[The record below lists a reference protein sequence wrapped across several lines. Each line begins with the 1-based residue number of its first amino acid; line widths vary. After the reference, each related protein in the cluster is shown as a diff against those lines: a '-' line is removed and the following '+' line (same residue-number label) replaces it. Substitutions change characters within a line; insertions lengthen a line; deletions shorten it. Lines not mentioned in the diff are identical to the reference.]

1 MAEPSR
7 QHETPLAEPNWSV
20 RSRGPVTFAELTNG
34 LIWPRLLRA
43 LPMSLDLSRLVLGTI
58 MLALVASWAALLA
71 RVGERMGFDELSRV
85 PGSMAA
91 LVRVPEGAGPGVL
104 PAWAASAHAALT
116 DLGGFIA
123 DSPFLALALGA
134 LIAPLW
140 AIGGGA
146 VSRMVAVDLAGN
158 VHLGAS
164 DGVGFAT
171 SRFKSLTV
179 SLVLPILGL
188 GIVSL
193 ALKIGGAI
201 LFGIPGLGVVGALLY
216 PVFLIAGLVFILGGI
231 GLIVGH
237 LMIIP
242 AGVVEATDPVDA
254 VQRALA
260 YTLGRMWR
268 GGLYLLLLV
277 AQGALGFFLLAWL
290 AEGVLA
296 LTAGFAGAWAGLPA
310 PGGAGGSLIQF
321 WTMLTRF
328 LVLGWLA
335 TYIFSAST
343 VWYLLLRRVHDGQDI
358 SEIWM
363 PSMVPGTLAPVAAA
377 DTDQPADS

>member
-1 MAEPSR
+1 MPESSG
-7 QHETPLAEPNWSV
+7 QHGTPIDQPNWSV
-20 RSRGPVTFAELTNG
+20 RSRGPVTLAELTNG

-43 LPMSLDLSRLVLGTI
+43 LPMSLDLSRLVIGAI

-71 RVGERMGFDELSRV
+71 RVGARTGFDGLSQV

-91 LVRVPEGAGPGVL
+91 LVRVPEGADGGLL
-104 PAWAASAHAALT
+104 PAWTMSASAALT
-116 DLGGFIA
+116 DLGGLA
-123 DSPFLALALGA
+123 STSPFLFLALLA

-140 AIGGGA
+140 AVGGGA
-146 VSRMVAVDLAGN
+146 IARMVAVDLAGN

-164 DGVGFAT
+164 AGIGFAA
-171 SRFKSLTV
+171 SRMKSLTV
-179 SLVLPILGL
+179 SLILPILGL

-193 ALKIGGAI
+193 GLKIGGAI
-201 LFGIPGLGVVGALLY
+201 LFGIPGLGIVGAALY
-216 PVFLIAGLVFILGGI
+216 PLFLIAGLLFVLGAI

-260 YTLGRMWR
+260 YTLGRLWR
-268 GGLYLLLLV
+268 GGLYLLVLI
-277 AQGALGFFLLAWL
+277 AQGALGFFVLAWL

-310 PGGAGGSLIQF
+310 PGRASGSLIQF

-335 TYIFSAST
+335 TYVLSAST
-343 VWYLLLRRVHDGQDI
+343 IWYLLLRRVHDGQDI

-363 PSMVPGTLAPVAAA
+363 PSMVPGTLAPVE
-377 DTDQPADS
+377 DQPADS